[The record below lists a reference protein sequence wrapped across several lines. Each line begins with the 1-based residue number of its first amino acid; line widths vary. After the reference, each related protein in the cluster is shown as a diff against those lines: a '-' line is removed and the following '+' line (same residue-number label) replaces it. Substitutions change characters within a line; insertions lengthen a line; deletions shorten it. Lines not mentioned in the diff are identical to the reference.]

1 MKRPGSS
8 STAVRPLRDRFPSIL
23 LYLFCGLVFFYLII
37 PIFIVIPMSF
47 SSSMF
52 LKFPP
57 PGYSLQWYKNYLTSR
72 DWMEA
77 TWVSIRVAS
86 ATTVIA
92 TVLGTLLSFALV
104 RGRFRGKSLIYAF
117 AVSPMI
123 VPLIIVAIA
132 VYFFYSKI
140 HLVGTLTG
148 MIAAHTLLA
157 TPFVLVIV
165 TSTLKG
171 FDETLERASL
181 SLGANPLKTFL
192 LVTMPIIRPGI
203 LSGAFF
209 AFITSFDELVVAI
222 FVAGTHA
229 VTLPK
234 RMWDGIRLEID
245 PTISAVSS
253 IFIGLSVLL
262 MIGIE
267 LLRRRMKT

>member
-1 MKRPGSS
+1 MKKTKSS
-8 STAVRPLRDRFPSIL
+8 LPVVRPLQDRLPSCL
-23 LYLFCGLVFFYLII
+23 LYLFCGLVFFYLIM

-47 SSSMF
+47 SSAMF

-57 PGYSLQWYKNYLTSR
+57 PGFSLQWYKNYLTSR
-72 DWMEA
+72 DWIDA
-77 TWVSIRVAS
+77 TWVSLRVAS
-86 ATTVIA
+86 ATTLIA
-92 TVLGTLLSFALV
+92 TVLGTLLSFALL
-104 RGRFRGKSLIYAF
+104 RGRFRGKSLIYSV

-123 VPLIIVAIA
+123 IPLIIVAIA

-148 MIAAHTLLA
+148 IIAAHTILA

-192 LVTMPIIRPGI
+192 FVTLPMIKAGII
-203 LSGAFF
+203 SGAFF

-222 FVAGTHA
+222 FIAGTHA

-234 RMWDGIRLEID
+234 RMWDGIQQEID

-267 LLRRRMKT
+267 LLRRRTKA